1 MADSQLSLPGQIVKK
16 DNRLIRT
23 RICVDSVDAGRILA
37 NLISCIRVDDRSVQ
51 DSYSVAA
58 KDFLTIHGGEQYRR
72 IKSLCRELAKATAE
86 VEEPDPNADAEH
98 PVFTVCPFFSRIR
111 YSKGIVTAVFNP
123 VMAPYLLQLKS
134 CFTQYNLIDY
144 LQLPSIYSQRI
155 FEILKSWQNIPEVI
169 ISVSELHK
177 ILNTPESFRANFKE
191 FRRRVLEKSHSDILE
206 KTDFCYEWEPIK
218 VGHSV
223 EKIRFIFSSK
233 KISITEK
240 EKDKVKQ
247 EKQVR
252 LRNARFVRAVRCFEA
267 KGKECREQ
275 TEKRIVC
282 KLCREM
288 GICTGNLK
296 ETAK

>member
-37 NLISCIRVDDRSVQ
+37 NLISCIRTDDKTVR

-58 KDFLTIHGGEQYRR
+58 KEFLTDASGRGYVRL
-72 IKSLCRELAKATAE
+72 KALCRELAKATAE
-86 VEEPDPNADAEH
+86 VEEPDPDEDH
-98 PVFTVCPFFSRIR
+98 PIFHARPFFADIKYR
-111 YSKGIVTAVFNP
+111 KGFVTAIFNP
-123 VMAPYLLQLKS
+123 IMAPYLLQLKA
-134 CFTQYNLIDY
+134 CFTQYNLIEY

-155 FEILKSWQNIPEVI
+155 FEILKSWQNVPEVI
-169 ISVSELHK
+169 ISISDMHK
-177 ILNTPESFRANFKE
+177 MLNTPESFRTNFKD
-191 FRRRVLEKSHSDILE
+191 FRRFVLEKAHNDILE
-206 KTDFCYEWEPIK
+206 KTKLRYEWEPIK
-218 VGHSV
+218 VGRSV

-233 KISITEK
+233 KISLT
-240 EKDKVKQ
+240 EKDKDKAKQ

-252 LRNARFVRAVRCFEA
+252 LRNARFVRAVRCFEV

-282 KLCREM
+282 KLCREV